1 MAVLRGLDGA
11 FYDVPEDQLQKYR
24 LSDGEVT
31 RRQDCLDSCGLD
43 PSHEDDESDVDSA
56 RKAVEV
62 EAAEVEAVEAEAWGW
77 RNRWGL
83 GWRNNVNTPTTY
95 VRVTCAIG
103 SGPIWVAVSQT
114 RGRGDP
120 GFFRIDE
127 GQREQWSRHTA
138 RQVTIR
144 VSFDGGG
151 TVGYTM
157 VHSIVAEAAFRW
169 NGQELVRV

>member
-24 LSDGEVT
+24 LSDGEVA
-31 RRQDCLDSCGLD
+31 RRQDCLEKGGLA
-43 PSHEDDESDVDSA
+43 PRPEDEKSDAGSP
-56 RKAVEV
+56 V
-62 EAAEVEAVEAEAWGW
+62 EAAEVEAVEVEAAEEAFGW

-95 VRVTCAIG
+95 VRVTCATG

-127 GQREQWSRHTA
+127 GQREQWSRHTG
-138 RQVTIR
+138 R
-144 VSFDGGG
+144 
-151 TVGYTM
+151 
-157 VHSIVAEAAFRW
+157 
-169 NGQELVRV
+169 